1 MTIVSRSKLKAA
13 GMTKKSAV
21 TALFSECL
29 FGKE

>member
-1 MTIVSRSKLKAA
+1 MTIVSGSKFTAA
-13 GMTKKSAV
+13 GMIKKSAV